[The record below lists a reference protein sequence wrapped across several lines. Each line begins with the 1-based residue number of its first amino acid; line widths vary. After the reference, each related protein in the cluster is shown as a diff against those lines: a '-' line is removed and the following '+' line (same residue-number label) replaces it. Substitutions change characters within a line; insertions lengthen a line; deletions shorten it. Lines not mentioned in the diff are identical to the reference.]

1 MAASRLRPSSIPA
14 WPEPFDPRF
23 ELDWSR
29 ADYSRRLLREHLDQS
44 HDGASRRRSVVARQ
58 VRRLRRLLPAPPARV
73 LDAAC
78 GPGLYAL
85 PLARDGYRVT
95 GVDVSPAALRHARA
109 AAKEQGLAVRFVRAD
124 LRALAMPAASFD
136 AVLLIY
142 YVLEAFPRRQQSA
155 VLRSVARC
163 LAPGG
168 LAIVEMRLR
177 PDQLPGR
184 VEWWE
189 VASDSVLADRRH
201 LLLGDTTYDARR
213 NLYVLREIAVFDDGS
228 VAAQQT
234 SAWLCPFDGI
244 PKVFAR
250 AGLEVT
256 AVYDRWTESRGTALS
271 ESVLVVARR
280 SGSQQ
285 AGTMAR
291 VQKRGARAHAVVP

>member
-1 MAASRLRPSSIPA
+1 MAARRLRPSLIDE
-14 WPEPFDPRF
+14 WPTPFDPRY

-29 ADYSRRLLREHLDQS
+29 PDYSRRLLREHLDQS
-44 HDGASRRRSVVARQ
+44 HDGASRRRAVVERQ
-58 VRRLRRLLPAPPARV
+58 VRRLRALLPPAPARV

-85 PLARDGYRVT
+85 PLARAGHRVT
-95 GVDVSPAALRHARA
+95 GADVSPAALRHARA
-109 AAKEQGLAVRFVRAD
+109 AAREQGVRARFIRAD
-124 LRALAMPAASFD
+124 LRHLAVSGAPFD
-136 AVLLIY
+136 AALLIY
-142 YVLEAFPRRQQSA
+142 YVLEAFPRREQPA

-168 LAIVEMRLR
+168 IAIVEMRLR

-189 VASDSVLADRRH
+189 VTSHSVLADRRH

-213 NLYVLREIAVFDDGS
+213 NLYVLREIAVFDDGR

-234 SAWLCPFDGI
+234 SAWLCPFDRIRGL
-244 PKVFAR
+244 FAR
-250 AGLEVT
+250 AGLQVT
-256 AVYDRWTESRGTALS
+256 AIHDRWTASRGTALS

-280 SGSQQ
+280 NGPRQ

-291 VQKRGARAHAVVP
+291 VQKRGATPHAAVP